1 MNELW
6 PWYTAAAAGALH
18 GLHPAG
24 GWVVAAA
31 WGMRRQSRHR
41 SVTSSWRGVH
51 GVMLALSVAA
61 FATLA
66 LHDAGLAM
74 APLMWSLCSGTGG
87 LPRATSLLQAAS
99 LVAVHLAAW
108 AAVSLGLAAA
118 TRWAAQAWHAGRPA
132 PTP

>member
-1 MNELW
+1 MYDLW

-24 GWVVAAA
+24 GWMVATA
-31 WGMRRQSRHR
+31 WGLRRRPSRQPA
-41 SVTSSWRGVH
+41 TWVH
-51 GVMLALSVAA
+51 GVMLALSAAA
-61 FATLA
+61 FAALA

-74 APLMWSLCSGTGG
+74 APMLWGLCGGPGG
-87 LPRATSLLQAAS
+87 LPAAASLAQAVS

-118 TRWAAQAWHAGRPA
+118 MRRAVRIWRAGRPA